1 MSDQHDPDASQRAV
15 RDLYAN
21 SPDTTALIAKFR
33 DQVADLSDHLKA
45 YHALEQLVSSTGTDE
60 TAEGVTT
67 LHADLGALL
76 RVVNR
81 QMQRQVDALAESA
94 RLMQI
99 QAGKI

>member
-1 MSDQHDPDASQRAV
+1 MSDQHDPDASQRVV

-33 DQVADLSDHLKA
+33 DQVADLSDHLKS
-45 YHALEQLVSSTGTDE
+45 YDALEQLVSST
-60 TAEGVTT
+60 ATT

-81 QMQRQVDALAESA
+81 QMQRQVDALAENA

-99 QAGKI
+99 QAGKT